1 MSARNK
7 RNFDVLLD
15 IERAA
20 LERPVATQPYHT
32 FTDLIL
38 EEGQIKL
45 SPQARKGVAITPA
58 KGMLEEFVKLA
69 DADEQDILRYAR
81 RWGFL
86 ELCREHWEPA
96 SHRHDCEP
104 SFPSELWHWV

>member
-1 MSARNK
+1 M
-7 RNFDVLLD
+7 LD

-20 LERPVATQPYHT
+20 LERPVATEPYHT

-45 SPQARKGVAITPA
+45 SPQARNSVAITPA

-69 DADEQDILRYAR
+69 DEDEQNILKYAR
-81 RWGFL
+81 
-86 ELCREHWEPA
+86 
-96 SHRHDCEP
+96 
-104 SFPSELWHWV
+104 